1 MLKQNFQQKLLQ
13 KLSPQQIQLMK
24 LLQVPT
30 AVLEQRIKEELE
42 SNPALEE
49 GEDDYEMKDDDNDSD
64 DSEYEDDF
72 ETTDEGIE
80 LENKNEDIDIN
91 EYLGSDDEPYYKTQS
106 NNYSGDDEQREIPFS
121 AGLGFHELLIAQVG
135 LRQLSEREQS
145 IAKHIIGNIDDDGYL
160 MRDVESMVDDM
171 AFSQNIEATNEE
183 VAELLTI
190 IQDFDPPGIGAR
202 NLQECLVIQLKKKE
216 DQNEY
221 TGIAIKILTK
231 CFEEFTKKHYDKI
244 QKRLG
249 ITDVELKDA
258 IAEILHLN
266 PKPGSSV
273 ALSSR
278 GMQTIIPD
286 FILHNTDGKLELY
299 LNAKNAPELRIS
311 RTYSEMLEGFSKN
324 RKTADKTTKDAVVF
338 VKQKLD
344 AAKWFIDAIKQR
356 QETLMA
362 VMGSIIN
369 YQHQYFLT
377 GDDTTMKPMILKDIA
392 DIIGLDISTV
402 SRVANSKYIETPF
415 GTFLLKSF
423 FSESLSTDDG
433 EEVSTREVKKI
444 LQECIGGENKK
455 RPLTDEKLADILNEK
470 GYNIARRTVA
480 KYREQLDIP
489 VARLRKEL

>member
-91 EYLGSDDEPYYKTQS
+91 EYLGTDDEPYYKTQT

-121 AGLGFHELLIAQVG
+121 AGQGFHEMLISQVG
-135 LRQLSEREQS
+135 LRQLNDRQQA
-145 IAKHIIGNIDDDGYL
+145 IARHIIGNIDDDGYL
-160 MRDVESMVDDM
+160 MRDTESMVDDM
-171 AFSQNIEATNEE
+171 AFAQNIEANKEE
-183 VAELLTI
+183 VEEMLMV

-202 NLQECLVIQLKKKE
+202 NLQECLAIQLRKKE
-216 DQNEY
+216 DQDEC
-221 TGIAIKILTK
+221 TATALKILTK
-231 CFEEFTKKHYDKI
+231 CFDEFTKKHYDKI

-249 ITDVELKDA
+249 ITDEELKEA
-258 IAEILHLN
+258 VAEILHLN

-273 ALSSR
+273 ATSNR

-299 LNAKNAPELRIS
+299 LNAKNAPELRVS

-324 RKTADKTTKDAVVF
+324 KKNADRTTKDAVIF

-369 YQHQYFLT
+369 YQHAYFLS
-377 GDDTTMKPMILKDIA
+377 GEDTSLRPMILKDIA

-423 FSESLSTDDG
+423 FSESLSTDEG

-455 RPLTDEKLADILNEK
+455 RPLTDEKLADILKEK

>member
-273 ALSSR
+273 AQSSR

>member
-1 MLKQNFQQKLLQ
+1 MLKQNLQQRLLQ

-49 GEDDYEMKDDDNDSD
+49 GNMDEYELKEDSDSD
-64 DSEYEDDF
+64 DTEYDEF
-72 ETTDEGIE
+72 ETTEEGIE

-91 EYLGSDDEPYYKTQS
+91 EYLGNEDEPYYKTQT
-106 NNYSGDDEQREIPFS
+106 NNYSSDDEQREIPFS
-121 AGLGFHELLIAQVG
+121 AGIGFHDMLISQVG
-135 LRQLSEREQS
+135 LRNLTEKQQL

-171 AFSQNIEATNEE
+171 AFSQNIEATKEE
-183 VAELLTI
+183 VEEMLLI

-202 NLQECLVIQLKKKE
+202 SLQECLVIQLKKKE

-221 TGIAIKILTK
+221 TDLAIKILTK
-231 CFEEFTKKHYDKI
+231 SFEEFTKKHYDKI

-249 ITDVELKDA
+249 IDDEELKDS

-273 ALSSR
+273 AQSSR

-299 LNAKNAPELRIS
+299 LNARNAPELRIS
-311 RTYSEMLEGFSKN
+311 KTYSEMLEGFSKN
-324 RKTADKTTKDAVVF
+324 RKNADKSQKDAVIF

-369 YQHQYFLT
+369 YQHNYFLS
-377 GDDTTMKPMILKDIA
+377 GDETKLKPMILKDIA

-444 LQECIGGENKK
+444 LQDCIGGENKK
-455 RPLTDEKLADILNEK
+455 RPLTDEKLADILKEK

>member
-1 MLKQNFQQKLLQ
+1 MLKQNLQQRLLQ

-49 GEDDYEMKDDDNDSD
+49 GEDDYDSNDDNESD
-64 DSEYEDDF
+64 ESEFEDNF

-121 AGLGFHELLIAQVG
+121 AGLGFHDTLIAQVG
-135 LRQLSEREQS
+135 LRQLSERQQS

-160 MRDVESMVDDM
+160 MRDAESMVDDM
-171 AFSQNIEATNEE
+171 AFSQNIEANKEE
-183 VAELLTI
+183 VEEMLTVI
-190 IQDFDPPGIGAR
+190 HDFDPPGVGAR
-202 NLQECLVIQLKKKE
+202 NLQECLVIQLRKKE
-216 DQNEY
+216 EQDEY
-221 TGIAIKILTK
+221 TDIAIKILTK
-231 CFEEFTKKHYDKI
+231 CFDEFTKKHYDKI

-249 ITDVELKDA
+249 INDEELKDA
-258 IAEILHLN
+258 VAVILHLN

-273 ALSSR
+273 AQSSR

-311 RTYSEMLEGFSKN
+311 RTYSEMLEGFAKN
-324 RKTADKTTKDAVVF
+324 RKTADRTTKDAVIF

-344 AAKWFIDAIKQR
+344 SAKWFIDAIKQR

-362 VMGSIIN
+362 VMGAIVN
-369 YQHQYFLT
+369 YQHKYFLT
-377 GDDTTMKPMILKDIA
+377 GDDTGLKPMILKDIA

-455 RPLTDEKLADILNEK
+455 RPLTDEKLGEILNEK

>member
-273 ALSSR
+273 AQSSR

-344 AAKWFIDAIKQR
+344 AAKWFIDAIKQ
-356 QETLMA
+356 
-362 VMGSIIN
+362 
-369 YQHQYFLT
+369 
-377 GDDTTMKPMILKDIA
+377 
-392 DIIGLDISTV
+392 
-402 SRVANSKYIETPF
+402 
-415 GTFLLKSF
+415 
-423 FSESLSTDDG
+423 
-433 EEVSTREVKKI
+433 
-444 LQECIGGENKK
+444 LQ
-455 RPLTDEKLADILNEK
+455 
-470 GYNIARRTVA
+470 
-480 KYREQLDIP
+480 
-489 VARLRKEL
+489 

>member
-273 ALSSR
+273 AQSSR

-415 GTFLLKSF
+415 GTFLLKCF
-423 FSESLSTDDG
+423 FSESLITDVG
-433 EEVSTREVKKI
+433 EYVTT
-444 LQECIGGENKK
+444 L
-455 RPLTDEKLADILNEK
+455 
-470 GYNIARRTVA
+470 
-480 KYREQLDIP
+480 
-489 VARLRKEL
+489 